1 MFKLHTYLQRYAQQQ
16 QIKLL
21 RSVLKHTAWFKEFSY
36 TLKTPT
42 GGIAWKSSP
51 PSHTVATGLVTQTL
65 LLTKEARPWSQHA
78 LVVSYADTSR
88 QQCGVGMTSSEP
100 NINLSKAAN
109 NRPHYSFQPCF
120 STSSWTFSW
129 FFFFDLQQHRS
140 SWVFHFPPAPH
151 IHQGSSPVFHC
162 TQLMRTYRVPALHT
176 WNSLPDSA
184 PPPYIWV
191 TPTFVKSTA
200 RNQIS
205 SSKYVNNEKDVLNC
219 PAGYPTEGLFKR
231 APL

>member
-88 QQCGVGMTSSEP
+88 QQCGAGMTSSEP

-129 FFFFDLQQHRS
+129 FFFLIYS
-140 SWVFHFPPAPH
+140 STDPL
-151 IHQGSSPVFHC
+151 GSSTFL
-162 TQLMRTYRVPALHT
+162 QLLIFIRDLLLYFTALSWWGHTEFQHFIHETPSLTLPLLHT
-176 WNSLPDSA
+176 SESLLHLWKAQPETRLA
-184 PPPYIWV
+184 L
-191 TPTFVKSTA
+191 
-200 RNQIS
+200 
-205 SSKYVNNEKDVLNC
+205 LNMWIMKKM
-219 PAGYPTEGLFKR
+219 Y
-231 APL
+231 